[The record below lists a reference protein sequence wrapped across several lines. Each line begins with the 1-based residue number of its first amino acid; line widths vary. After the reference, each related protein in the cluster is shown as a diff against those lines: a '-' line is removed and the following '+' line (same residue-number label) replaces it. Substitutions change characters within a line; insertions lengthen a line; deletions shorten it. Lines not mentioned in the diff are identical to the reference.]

1 MYHIIGADN
10 QSHGPVDEATLL
22 DWIIQG
28 RANGQTQT
36 RKEGDSEW
44 KALSAFP
51 EFAAALNNA
60 PPPLAAAPEGD
71 ATGGLIPYKNK
82 HALIGYYMS
91 IGGLLLMCV
100 PLLGL
105 AYGIAVIYC
114 GIKGRKNAIEHPE
127 VKGSV
132 HAWIAIVG
140 GVIESI
146 VAVFSTISLIMA
158 LLNG

>member
-10 QSHGPVDEATLL
+10 QTHGPVDEATLQE
-22 DWIIQG
+22 WVIQG

-36 RKEGDSEW
+36 RLEGDTEW

-51 EFAAALNNA
+51 EFVAVLNNA
-60 PPPLAAAPEGD
+60 PPPPAAAPTGD

-114 GIKGRKNAIEHPE
+114 GIKGRKDAIEHPE

-140 GVIESI
+140 GVIETL
-146 VAVFSTISLIMA
+146 VGVLSTISLIMA
-158 LLNG
+158 LLDA